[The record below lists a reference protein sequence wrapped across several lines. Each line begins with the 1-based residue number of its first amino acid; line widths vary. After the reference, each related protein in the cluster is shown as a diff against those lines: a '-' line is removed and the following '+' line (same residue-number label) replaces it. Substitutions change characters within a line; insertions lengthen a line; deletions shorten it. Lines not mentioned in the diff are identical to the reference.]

1 MLCEGILKVP
11 RGDILREVR
20 PVSLKTSGHGTSMA
34 HDDKSYISV
43 TDLGGAK
50 NARPL
55 SVHFFF
61 IFMQF
66 SSTIVPNNRLV
77 LPIPSEL
84 ELPLDNPGSAT
95 ESRIRDQ
102 VHCHIV

>member
-34 HDDKSYISV
+34 PDDKSYISV
-43 TDLGGAK
+43 TDLGSTK

-55 SVHFFF
+55 SVHF

-66 SSTIVPNNRLV
+66 SSTIVQNNRLV
-77 LPIPSEL
+77 VIPIPSEL

-95 ESRIRDQ
+95 ES
-102 VHCHIV
+102 